1 MLWPTPYQM
10 TTTLVIGGVEGAR
23 VELPVVPPADRPVPK
38 FELPEEDPSLS
49 DYSSVNSGNVSGYA
63 EIKSIQ
69 RDEQSGAAFGIAT
82 NATSFRYPWGIEHF
96 EEQIEHRTSDLNP
109 AETSVDGTYAVT
121 IDLKDRTIRME
132 QNVEFKSDLKNFYMN
147 FIRRFKVDGETLHE
161 KQWNE
166 IFPRD
171 FQ

>member
-10 TTTLVIGGVEGAR
+10 TTTLAIGGVEGAR
-23 VELPVVPPADRPVPK
+23 VELPVVPPVDRPVPK
-38 FELPEEDPSLS
+38 FEFPEEGPSLP
-49 DYSSVNSGNVSGYA
+49 DYASVDSGNVSGYA

-69 RDEQSGAAFGIAT
+69 HDEQGGDAFGIAT
-82 NATSFRYPWGIEHF
+82 NSTSFHYPWGLEHF
-96 EEQIEHRTSDLNP
+96 EERLEHRTSDLNP
-109 AETSVDGTYAVT
+109 AETSVVGIYAVT

-132 QNVEFKSDLKNFYMN
+132 QNVVFKSDLKNFHMN

-166 IFPRD
+166 TFQRD